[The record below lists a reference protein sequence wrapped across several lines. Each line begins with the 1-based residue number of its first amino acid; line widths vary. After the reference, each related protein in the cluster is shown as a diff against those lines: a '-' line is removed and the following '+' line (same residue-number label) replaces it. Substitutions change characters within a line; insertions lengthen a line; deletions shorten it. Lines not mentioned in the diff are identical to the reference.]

1 MTPELVVFMAGTL
14 VLRALAEPDT
24 LAVHRLPTAKYV
36 SSNSPAPVK
45 KDETTLGVVVS
56 ASAAVVMD
64 AGSGELLYE
73 KDPDEP
79 MPLASLTK
87 LVAAMTYLD
96 TKPDLSKP
104 VALNAVDNGIGR
116 EIVPLDETFTGQDV
130 LQALLV
136 GSANEAANALARTHG
151 GKAAFV
157 EAMNKKA
164 KSIGMERTVF
174 VDASGEDPRNRGT
187 ARDVA
192 TALKAA
198 MAYPEIA
205 NAASKSQ
212 VSVKG
217 TKKAYLVKSTNLL
230 IGSELNRGEYRVV
243 AAKTGTLPEAGY
255 CFAQATRD
263 AQGHTIISV
272 VLGGETHY
280 SRFQDVK
287 AMTYWAFRSYAWPA
301 RN

>member
-1 MTPELVVFMAGTL
+1 MTPELVAFMAGTL

-24 LAVHRLPTAKYV
+24 LAMHPLPTAKYV
-36 SSNSPAPVK
+36 SGTSPAPIK

-64 AGSGELLYE
+64 AGSGEILYE

-79 MPLASLTK
+79 LPLASLTK

-96 TKPDLSKP
+96 LKPDLDKP
-104 VALNAVDNGIGR
+104 VILNQADNGIGR
-116 EIVPLDETFTGQDV
+116 EIVPLDETFTGRDV

-136 GSANEAANALARTHG
+136 GSANEAANAIARTQG
-151 GKAAFV
+151 GKQAFV

-164 KSIGMERTVF
+164 KAIGMERTVF
-174 VDASGEDPRNRGT
+174 FDPSGEDLRNRGT

-192 TALKAA
+192 TALRAA

-205 NAASKSQ
+205 AAASKPQ
-212 VSVKG
+212 ISVKG
-217 TKKAYLVKSTNLL
+217 VKKAYLVKSTNLL
-230 IGSELNRGEYRVV
+230 IGSDLNRGSYKVV

-263 AQGHTIISV
+263 NQGHTIISV

-287 AMTYWAFRSYAWPA
+287 AMTYWAFRSYAWPS